1 MLLQKS
7 KSVLSRVHLNKLQQP
22 VAACAGN
29 SPAQHVPFS
38 SSLENSI
45 LKIVPWTKLRVLWLI
60 FPMSSG
66 SLAESEAN

>member
-7 KSVLSRVHLNKLQQP
+7 KSVLSRVHLYKLQLP
-22 VAACAGN
+22 VAACAGH
-29 SPAQHVPFS
+29 SPAQRVPFS

-66 SLAESEAN
+66 SSAESEAN